1 MGQVKIYV
9 VTLASSFF
17 ELFLWLFDLLWNAH
31 AFTIF
36 PVFFFF
42 LLWTRILMNH
52 KRLKWL
58 SFFFFFSSSFLWCYD
73 EYFFSPSFL
82 RQISCKTI
90 RNLFIKKGI
99 MRAKEN
105 FFFFLKFYFPPF
117 MGEVPVKSCHAQEDS
132 TEKVALVR
140 GTVVGGSAKAQKPHI
155 VCNKKV
161 IFPQKYEWFC
171 FFFSFF
177 MNHKSFFFCLFLQHF
192 RNEVK

>member
-1 MGQVKIYV
+1 MII
-9 VTLASSFF
+9 
-17 ELFLWLFDLLWNAH
+17 LL
-31 AFTIF
+31 
-36 PVFFFF
+36 
-42 LLWTRILMNH
+42 
-52 KRLKWL
+52 
-58 SFFFFFSSSFLWCYD
+58 FFFFFKFSLMLRRI
-73 EYFFSPSFL
+73 FFFPSFL